1 MCGFEALP
9 YPIIIT
15 FVSDSTYMCIFVFGF
30 IVVAGCLV
38 AWIII
43 GHWLFLENHCFNI
56 SVMQSVL

>member
-38 AWIII
+38 AWSYNRPLAIF
-43 GHWLFLENHCFNI
+43 GK
-56 SVMQSVL
+56 